1 MADKI
6 IVNRRDFIKTATI
19 AGAGLVIGFHLPFR
33 NRLKAAS
40 VGSEGS
46 FAPNAW
52 IIVRPDDQV
61 IFKVTKS
68 EMGQGVWT
76 SLPMIIAEEM
86 DLDWTTIRV
95 EQALESECTGG
106 SRSVRGLWP
115 PLRKAGA

>member
-6 IVNRRDFIKTATI
+6 IVNRRDFIKTATV

-40 VGSEGS
+40 IGSERS

-76 SLPMIIAEEM
+76 SLPTVSYTH
-86 DLDWTTIRV
+86 LTLPTILLV
-95 EQALESECTGG
+95 
-106 SRSVRGLWP
+106 
-115 PLRKAGA
+115 